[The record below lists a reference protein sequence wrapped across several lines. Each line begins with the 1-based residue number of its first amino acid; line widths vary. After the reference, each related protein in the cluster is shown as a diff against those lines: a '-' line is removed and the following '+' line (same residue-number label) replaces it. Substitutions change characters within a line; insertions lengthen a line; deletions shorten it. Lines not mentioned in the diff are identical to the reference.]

1 VLPSIEGKRN
11 VECKDDDINARNV
24 DALKVKAR
32 LAGFCIVSDIWMCLF
47 LPAAQTIVACYL
59 KDLCLLLRAIL
70 AIW

>member
-1 VLPSIEGKRN
+1 MSDVNVGMIEN
-11 VECKDDDINARNV
+11 VRTCDV

-32 LAGFCIVSDIWMCLF
+32 LAGFCIVSDIWMRLF

-59 KDLCLLLRAIL
+59 KDLCFPLRAIL